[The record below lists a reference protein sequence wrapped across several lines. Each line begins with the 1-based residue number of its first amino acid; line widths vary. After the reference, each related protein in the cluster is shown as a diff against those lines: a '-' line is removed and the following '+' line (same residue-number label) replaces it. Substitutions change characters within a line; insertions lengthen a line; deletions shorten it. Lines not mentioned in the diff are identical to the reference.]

1 MADIKGT
8 HSKHQHTRLVADFP
22 EVKDKI
28 IDGVELSADHE
39 YYGITIRF
47 QDNTTLTF
55 TVEPC
60 VVTFPV
66 LAAWTEGEEKTLKK
80 YRPVRS
86 KVPRT

>member
-8 HSKHQHTRLVADFP
+8 HFPAEPTRQDFP

-47 QDNTTLTF
+47 QDNTTLSF
-55 TVEPC
+55 TVEPSA
-60 VVTFPV
+60 VVFPV
-66 LAAWTEGEEKTLKK
+66 LANWQNGEEKTLKK
-80 YRPVRS
+80 YKSVRS
-86 KVPRT
+86 KVHRT